1 MKPITTI
8 SELHQTLS
16 ELGFKVNHNPNRVW
30 ALEHHVE
37 GCTCSYDIETPNLEG
52 EFGFTLE
59 TGYWGEGEMVTLYLS
74 EALYGVD
81 DRGHGYT
88 VYVGSDDLME
98 SYRLTKYVGAF
109 PKEVY
114 DLHQVIK
121 SLTPSV
127 LKEAKGVINYL
138 NTQE

>member
-37 GCTCSYDIETPNLEG
+37 GCTCSYDIETSTCEG
-52 EFGFTLE
+52 EFGFSLE
-59 TGYWGEGEMVTLYLS
+59 TDYWAEGAMVTLYLS
-74 EALYGVD
+74 EAIYGVD
-81 DRGHGYT
+81 DHGHGYT
-88 VYVGSDDLME
+88 VYVTGDDLME

-109 PKEVY
+109 PKAVY
-114 DLHQVIK
+114 DLHKVIK
-121 SLTPSV
+121 SLTPNL
-127 LKEAKGVINYL
+127 LKEVKGVIKNL
-138 NTQE
+138 SA